1 MEIRKHRDGGT
12 LTVEVEGCLD
22 TVTSKLLED
31 ALKEELT
38 ETDGLVLD
46 FEKLDYISSAGLR
59 TLLVYQK
66 ALEAR
71 GGLRIIHA
79 DENIKE
85 VFEITG
91 FINIL
96 KVE

>member
-12 LTVEVEGCLD
+12 LTVEVEGRLD

-66 ALEAR
+66 VLEAR

-85 VFEITG
+85 VLEITG